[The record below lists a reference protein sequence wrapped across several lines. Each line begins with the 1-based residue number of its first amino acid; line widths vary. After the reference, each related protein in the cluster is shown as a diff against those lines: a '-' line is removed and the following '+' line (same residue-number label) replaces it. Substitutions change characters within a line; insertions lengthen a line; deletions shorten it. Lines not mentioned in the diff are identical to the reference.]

1 MSLGGE
7 RRTGLILAGGG
18 ARAAYQ
24 VGVLQVVADTLAVRS
39 ENPFPILV
47 ATSAGALNAAVLGC
61 GALDFGRAVDRLAA
75 VWSSLETAMIYRS
88 DWAGASRQA
97 ARFGLQTLFGAWR
110 QEPLALLDN
119 APLRALLSRELDF
132 SGITAALRQRALRAV
147 AVTAFGYASGQAMTF
162 YQSHGAL
169 DPWFRHRR
177 VGVPA
182 RLAVDHLLAS
192 TAIPLFFPP
201 VKVGREFL
209 GDGSVRQTA
218 PISPAL
224 HLGAERILVIG
235 LGAPGGHEHG
245 LQGRPPTVAQI
256 GGHLLNSTFVDAL
269 DSDTETLRRLN
280 LLSSA
285 LPAGDPVSGRFCRPV
300 DMLVI
305 SPSQPLADIATRH
318 RKRLP
323 PALRQLLRGVG
334 VNRPSG
340 SALLSY
346 LLFEAA
352 YCQELM
358 ALGRT
363 DALARLPELQTF
375 LARA

>member
-1 MSLGGE
+1 MSGSPE
-7 RRTGLILAGGG
+7 QRTGLILAGGG
-18 ARAAYQ
+18 ARGAYQ
-24 VGVLQVVADTLAVRS
+24 VGVLQTVAATLRVPAH
-39 ENPFPILV
+39 NPFPILV
-47 ATSAGALNAAVLGC
+47 GTSAGALNAAVLGC
-61 GALDFGRAVDRLAA
+61 GALDFGRAVQRLAA
-75 VWSSLETAMIYRS
+75 VWSGLETGMIYRS
-88 DWAGASRQA
+88 DWLGATRQA
-97 ARFGLQTLFGAWR
+97 TRFGLQTLFGAWR

-119 APLRALLSRELDF
+119 TPLRALLTRELDF
-132 SGITAALRQRALRAV
+132 SGITAALRHRALRAV
-147 AVTAFGYASGQAMTF
+147 AVSAFGYASGQAMTF
-162 YQSHGAL
+162 YQSQGAL

-182 RLAVDHLLAS
+182 RLAVDHLMAS

-201 VKVGREFL
+201 VKIGREYL

-224 HLGAERILVIG
+224 HLGADRILVIG
-235 LGAPGGHEHG
+235 LGAPGGNERG
-245 LQGRPPTVAQI
+245 VQGRPPSVAQI

-280 LLSSA
+280 LLSNA
-285 LPAGDPVSGRFCRPV
+285 LPVGDPVTGRLCRPV
-300 DMLVI
+300 EMLVI
-305 SPSQPLADIATRH
+305 SPSEPLGDLAARH
-318 RKRLP
+318 RKRMP

-346 LLFEAA
+346 LLFESA

-358 ALGRT
+358 ALGRA
-363 DALARLPELQTF
+363 DAQARLPELRAF
-375 LARA
+375 LGDA

>member
-1 MSLGGE
+1 MNDTPE

-24 VGVLQVVADTLAVRS
+24 VGVLQAVAATLGKRAD
-39 ENPFPILV
+39 NPFPILV
-47 ATSAGALNAAVLGC
+47 GTSAGALNAAVLAC
-61 GALDFGRAVDRLAA
+61 GALDFNRAVERLAA
-75 VWSSLETAMIYRS
+75 VWSGLETGMIYRS
-88 DWAGASRQA
+88 DWLGVTRQA
-97 ARFGLQTLFGAWR
+97 GRFGLQTLFGAWR

-119 APLRALLSRELDF
+119 APLRALLTRELDF
-132 SGITAALRQRALRAV
+132 SGITAALRARALRAV

-162 YQSHGAL
+162 YQSQGVL

-209 GDGSVRQTA
+209 GDGSVRQMA

-224 HLGAERILVIG
+224 HLGADRVLVIG
-235 LGAPGGHEHG
+235 LGAPGGNEHA
-245 LQGRPPTVAQI
+245 LLGRPPSVAQI

-280 LLSSA
+280 LLSGA
-285 LPAGDPVSGRFCRPV
+285 LPVDDPVTGRLCRPV
-300 DMLVI
+300 EMLVI

-323 PALRQLLRGVG
+323 LALRQLLRGVG
-334 VNRPSG
+334 INRPSG

-346 LLFEAA
+346 LLFESA

-358 ALGRT
+358 ALGRS
-363 DALARLPELQTF
+363 DAEARLPELQAF
-375 LARA
+375 LEQT

>member
-1 MSLGGE
+1 MSE
-7 RRTGLILAGGG
+7 APEQRTGLILAGGG

-24 VGVLQVVADTLAVRS
+24 VGVLQTVAAALDRRAD
-39 ENPFPILV
+39 NPFPILV
-47 ATSAGALNAAVLGC
+47 GTSAGALNAAVLAC
-61 GALDFGRAVDRLAA
+61 GALDFSRAVERLAA
-75 VWSSLETAMIYRS
+75 VWSGLETGMIYRS
-88 DWAGASRQA
+88 DWLGATRQA
-97 ARFGLQTLFGAWR
+97 GRFGLQTLFGAWR

-119 APLRALLSRELDF
+119 APLRALLTRELDF
-132 SGITAALRQRALRAV
+132 SGITAALRARALRAV

-182 RLAVDHLLAS
+182 RLAVDHLMAS

-224 HLGAERILVIG
+224 HLGADRVLVIG
-235 LGAPGGHEHG
+235 LGAPGGNEHA
-245 LQGRPPTVAQI
+245 LLGRPPSVAQI

-269 DSDTETLRRLN
+269 DSDTEALRRLN

-285 LPAGDPVSGRFCRPV
+285 LPAGDPITGRLCRPV
-300 DMLVI
+300 EMLVI

-346 LLFEAA
+346 LLFESA

-358 ALGRT
+358 ALGRA
-363 DALARLPELQTF
+363 DAQLRLAELRTF
-375 LARA
+375 LRPS

>member
-1 MSLGGE
+1 MRTAAE

-24 VGVLQVVADTLAVRS
+24 VGVLQAVADSLQLRS
-39 ENPFPILV
+39 ANPFPILV
-47 ATSAGALNAAVLGC
+47 GTSAGALNAAVLAC

-75 VWSSLETAMIYRS
+75 VWSGLETRMIYRS
-88 DWAGASRQA
+88 DWAGVTRQA
-97 ARFGLQTLFGAWR
+97 GRFGLQTLFGAWR

-119 APLRALLSRELDF
+119 SPLRELLTRELDF
-132 SGITAALRQRALRAV
+132 SGITMALRQRALRAV

-162 YQSHGAL
+162 YQSQGAL

-201 VKVGREFL
+201 VKVGREYL

-224 HLGAERILVIG
+224 HLGADRVLVIG
-235 LGAPGGHEHG
+235 LGAPGGNEHG
-245 LQGRPPTVAQI
+245 VPGRPPSVAQI

-285 LPAGDPVSGRFCRPV
+285 LPAGDRASGRLCRPV
-300 DMLVI
+300 EMLVI
-305 SPSQPLADIATRH
+305 SPSAPLGDIAARH
-318 RKRLP
+318 RKRMP
-323 PALRQLLRGVG
+323 AALRQLLRGVG

-346 LLFEAA
+346 LLFESA

-358 ALGRT
+358 ALGRA
-363 DALARLPELQTF
+363 DAQARLPELRAF
-375 LARA
+375 LGEA

>member
-1 MSLGGE
+1 MSDTPE

-24 VGVLQVVADTLAVRS
+24 VGVLQTVAATLGKRAD
-39 ENPFPILV
+39 NPFPILV
-47 ATSAGALNAAVLGC
+47 GTSAGALNAAVLAC
-61 GALDFGRAVDRLAA
+61 GALDFNCAVERLAT
-75 VWSSLETAMIYRS
+75 VWSGLETGMIYRS
-88 DWAGASRQA
+88 DWLGVTRQA
-97 ARFGLQTLFGAWR
+97 GRFGLQTLFGAWR

-119 APLRALLSRELDF
+119 APLRALLTRELDF
-132 SGITAALRQRALRAV
+132 SGITAALRARALRAV

-162 YQSHGAL
+162 YQSQGVL

-209 GDGSVRQTA
+209 GDGSVRQMA

-224 HLGAERILVIG
+224 HLGADRVLVIG
-235 LGAPGGHEHG
+235 LGAPGGNEHA
-245 LQGRPPTVAQI
+245 LLGRPPSVAQI

-280 LLSSA
+280 LLSGA
-285 LPAGDPVSGRFCRPV
+285 LPVDDPVTGRLCRPV
-300 DMLVI
+300 EMLVI

-334 VNRPSG
+334 INRPSG

-346 LLFEAA
+346 LLFESA

-358 ALGRT
+358 ALGRS
-363 DALARLPELQTF
+363 DAEARLPELQAF
-375 LARA
+375 LEQT

>member
-1 MSLGGE
+1 MSDTPE

-24 VGVLQVVADTLAVRS
+24 VGVLQAVAATLGKRAD
-39 ENPFPILV
+39 NPFPILV
-47 ATSAGALNAAVLGC
+47 GTSAGALNAAVLAC
-61 GALDFGRAVDRLAA
+61 GALDFNRAVERLAA
-75 VWSSLETAMIYRS
+75 VWSGLETGMIYRS
-88 DWAGASRQA
+88 DWLGVTRQA
-97 ARFGLQTLFGAWR
+97 GRFGLQTLFGAWR

-119 APLRALLSRELDF
+119 APLRALLTRELDF
-132 SGITAALRQRALRAV
+132 SGITAALRARALRAV

-162 YQSHGAL
+162 YQSQGVL

-209 GDGSVRQTA
+209 GDGSVRQMA

-224 HLGAERILVIG
+224 HLGADRVLVIG
-235 LGAPGGHEHG
+235 LGAPGGNEHA
-245 LQGRPPTVAQI
+245 LLGRPPSVAQI

-280 LLSSA
+280 LLSGA
-285 LPAGDPVSGRFCRPV
+285 LPVDDPVTGRLCRPV
-300 DMLVI
+300 EMLVI

-323 PALRQLLRGVG
+323 LALRQLLRGVG
-334 VNRPSG
+334 INRPSG

-346 LLFEAA
+346 LLFESA

-358 ALGRT
+358 ALGRS
-363 DALARLPELQTF
+363 DAEARLPELQAF
-375 LARA
+375 LEQT